1 LVEAWYAVAAEGA
14 LHLDDVLTRRT
25 RISIE
30 TVDRGRAAAEPVAR
44 AMAKQLGWSGRRM
57 RREVA
62 HYLERLDAEM
72 QAGRAPDDERADA
85 ARSPVRD
92 PRLVA

>member
-1 LVEAWYAVAAEGA
+1 M
-14 LHLDDVLTRRT
+14 LTRRT

-30 TVDRGRAAAEPVAR
+30 TVDRGRAAAEPVAQ
-44 AMAKQLGWSGRRM
+44 AMGELLGWSGREI
-57 RREVA
+57 RREA
-62 HYLERLDAEM
+62 THYLERLDAEM
-72 QAGRAPDDERADA
+72 QAARAPDDEHADA